1 MTNKKYYILLFF
13 ILFFSFSVISQ
24 EMDSYTYK
32 NIKKILSLNNEGK
45 FEEAYRVN
53 NTLLEYLKKNNG
65 SWYSFANT
73 YFYRGSTEIY
83 QGKYN
88 EAIRSTRRALQLSVK
103 GKDSLIMATF
113 LNQIGVCYYYLA
125 DYDSTMIYYERSF
138 LMKKNN
144 GSENSE
150 LAVSAYNLALAYED
164 LLETDKALELYKEA
178 EKYLLFN
185 KEDLSFLPDVYVGM
199 ASIYV
204 TKKDIE
210 TAKRYAEKAMD
221 VGIKSYGEFN
231 PNITFI
237 YILYGDIYTSEGK
250 YKEAVEMYKKSLM
263 IRENSYGHYHV
274 WTCESNISLAN
285 IYTLDKQ
292 YDKAEKHLKTAI
304 EIGEKINNNQYL
316 SNALTSLAN
325 LYSEQKIHM
334 DKVDGL
340 LKKALALRKGIFG
353 EKYDQVAETY
363 CLLAENDLENNN
375 KESFLS
381 NLQKAYNSVNY
392 DKNDVYK
399 VISPFEAIDALALEG
414 EFYEKEYKNDHNILH
429 LKKKFKLIDAQ
440 IELIKYTQRNF
451 SSDHSK
457 ISFANEYRSVFEE
470 GLNTC
475 WQLYNITGKYK
486 YLQKAFELSEAN
498 RNTVL
503 LTGLQENK
511 FKLYANIPQELISL
525 EKGLRKKL
533 SKVKTDLH
541 YEKENDDPDKVFLS
555 ELIDKRIKINKEL
568 DSIHKVFT
576 NEYSRYKSL
585 KFNNKT
591 LKIEDVQKELDDKSQ
606 LIIYF
611 LEDKNLYTFSIT
623 SNQIKFVKNSKIDSI
638 TNEIDDFKKAL
649 HNRKDI
655 TENSKNLY
663 NILLKD
669 QLNPDKD
676 VLVII
681 PDNILSYIPFE
692 VLKDSDD
699 NYVLENHKVSYS
711 GSTRLLL
718 ELKGDFFNYKLSNP
732 WIGFSPS
739 YRKKDRLNTTEKEVE
754 TIAKITGGI
763 FFTGKE
769 ASKNIFLANND
780 RFNIIHLAMHARIDH
795 KNPMFNKLEFSDG
808 DLTSSEIYFS
818 GTKANLVVLSA
829 CNTGFGK
836 LEKGEGVISLARAFH
851 FSGVPSVVMSLWKVP
866 DKETKKIMV
875 SFYEY
880 LKEGLPKDEALQKA
894 KIKYL
899 ETTKD
904 EALKNPYY
912 WSGFVLN
919 GNTVALYHN
928 NKKIYFLILA
938 GLFVTALIFLIYKK
952 HYKSV

>member
-1 MTNKKYYILLFF
+1 
-13 ILFFSFSVISQ
+13 
-24 EMDSYTYK
+24 MDSYTYEK
-32 NIKKILSLNNEGK
+32 LKKISSYNKEGK
-45 FEEAYRVN
+45 FEEAYRAN
-53 NTLLEYLKKNNG
+53 DSLLEYLKKNNG
-65 SWYSFANT
+65 SRLSFANT

-83 QGKYN
+83 QGKYK
-88 EAIRSTRRALQLSVK
+88 EAIRSTRKALQLSVK
-103 GKDSLIMATF
+103 EKDSLNTATF
-113 LNQIGVCYYYLA
+113 LNQIGVCYYYLS
-125 DYDSTMIYYERSF
+125 DYDSTKIYYERSF
-138 LMKKNN
+138 LMKKKNKAN
-144 GSENSE
+144 KRE

-185 KEDLSFLPDVYVGM
+185 KENLSFLPDVYVGM

-204 TKKDIE
+204 TNKDIE
-210 TAKRYAEKAMD
+210 TAERYAEKAMD

-237 YILYGDIYTSEGK
+237 YILYGDIFKHEGK
-250 YKEAVEMYKKSLM
+250 YKEAIEMYKKSLK

-274 WTCESNISLAN
+274 WTCESNISLAGAYN
-285 IYTLDKQ
+285 LDKQ
-292 YDKAEKHLKTAI
+292 YDKAEEHFKTAI
-304 EIGEKINNNQYL
+304 EIGEKIKNFQYL
-316 SNALTSLAN
+316 SRAQASLAK
-325 LYSEQKIHM
+325 LYFKQKIHTYE
-334 DKVDGL
+334 VEGL
-340 LKKALALRKGIFG
+340 LKTALNLRKEIFG

-363 CLLAENDLENNN
+363 CLLAENDLENND
-375 KESFLS
+375 KRSFLN
-381 NLQKAYNSVNY
+381 NLEKAYNSVNY

-399 VISPFEAIDALALEG
+399 VISPFEAIDALVLEG
-414 EFYEKEYKNDHNILH
+414 EFYEKAYKNDHNIVH
-429 LKKKFKLIDAQ
+429 LEKKFKLIDAQ
-440 IELIKYTQRNF
+440 IELIQYAQRNF
-451 SSDHSK
+451 SSDYSK
-457 ISFANEYRSVFEE
+457 ISFANEYRNVFEE

-475 WQLYNITGKYK
+475 WQLYNKTEEYK
-486 YLQKAFELSEAN
+486 YLQKAFELSETN

-503 LTGLQENK
+503 LTGLLENK
-511 FKLYANIPQELISL
+511 FKLYANIPPELISL
-525 EKGLRKKL
+525 EKELKKKL

-541 YEKENDDPDKVFLS
+541 YEKENNDPDKVFLS
-555 ELIDKRIKINKEL
+555 ELIEKRIEINKDL

-576 NEYSRYKSL
+576 NKYSRYKSL
-585 KFNNKT
+585 KFNNKS

-611 LEDKNLYTFSIT
+611 LEEKNLYTFSIT
-623 SNQIKFVKNSKIDSI
+623 SDQVQFVKNSKADSF
-638 TNEIDDFKKAL
+638 TNEIDDFKKNL
-649 HNRKDI
+649 LNRKDI

-669 QLNPDKD
+669 QLNPDQD
-676 VLVII
+676 ELIII

-692 VLKDSDD
+692 VLKDTDD

-711 GSTRLLL
+711 GSTRLFL
-718 ELKGDFFNYKLSNP
+718 ELKGDYFNYQLSDP

-739 YRKKDRLNTTEKEVE
+739 YRKEDQLNTTEKEVE
-754 TIAKITGGI
+754 TIAKITGGE
-763 FFTGKE
+763 FFTEKE
-769 ASKNIFLANND
+769 ASKKNFLANKD
-780 RFNIIHLAMHARIDH
+780 RFDIIHLAMHAGIDH

-836 LEKGEGVISLARAFH
+836 LEKGEGVMSLARAFH

-880 LKEGLPKDEALQKA
+880 LKEGLSKDEALQKA

-904 EALKNPYY
+904 EVLRNPYY

-919 GNTVALYHN
+919 GNTVALYDN
-928 NKKIYFLILA
+928 NKGIYFLILA
-938 GLFVTALIFLIYKK
+938 GLFVMALIFLIYKK
-952 HYKSV
+952 YHKSV